1 MIQGVIF
8 DFDNTLYDYDVN
20 NKRALDTLFNELH
33 NNLSIPLH
41 SVSSV
46 YDKINKNIKG
56 SNNHSNKFNK
66 AIYVK
71 KLMELFHVPL
81 SHLDYYLQIYHNSF
95 FEGLVLYPGVANF
108 LAFLKS
114 KNIKIGLIS
123 NNQFYQQYEK
133 LQELNIISYIDCILT
148 SDECGNEKPDVS
160 IFLQIQ
166 HKLGIPFDKIVYIG
180 DDYICDI
187 EPALRLGMFSFLFEE
202 NTENCTYSEQKY
214 IKFGHYC
221 FILQFFQEYFIT
233 VDNLVRLSKFFG
245 QSEFN
250 VQGPGGNISVKMGD
264 LLFIKSSGFILGNM
278 CYEQGYC
285 ILHNPSCVNMV
296 ISSSVDFTDRISVT
310 SMDDLG
316 FSEPQ
321 SGSVKPSRV
330 NDVKTAKIIGW
341 NQPSMETYFHSFM
354 KKYTVHLHFTPSNV
368 WFCSNAVLDMS
379 DFVYEHTTIDYFTP
393 GIELSHEIHTRYSSD
408 CDIYFLKNH
417 GVIITA
423 DTTEEIYIYYDYLF
437 DYFCGKNGSLV
448 GSEKIS
454 QEKSCSTMSHM
465 FDEKRVVKCTKMGN
479 LFDQIKNMVF
489 CFPDLAVFVQKMTV
503 IYSLDNKFTEDYD
516 IILYNENVYVSSENI
531 TKCYSLI
538 EILQSYIDIY
548 CYVKRMNDTT
558 ELISIKNDVL
568 KLQTMEEEIL
578 RRK

>member
-33 NNLSIPLH
+33 EKLSIPLH
-41 SVSSV
+41 SVSGA

-71 KLMELFHVPL
+71 KLMELFHIPL

-95 FEGLVLYPGVANF
+95 FEGLVLYPGVVDF

-123 NNQFYQQYEK
+123 NNQFYQQYKK
-133 LQELNIISYIDCILT
+133 LQELNIISYIDCIQT
-148 SDECGNEKPDVS
+148 SDECGNEKPDVNM
-160 IFLQIQ
+160 FLEIQ
-166 HKLGIPFDKIVYIG
+166 HKMGIPFDKMAYIG

-187 EPALRLGMFSFLFEE
+187 EPALRLGMFSFLFED
-202 NTENCTYSEQKY
+202 NTEKYTYCEQKY
-214 IKFGHYC
+214 IKFGN
-221 FILQFFQEYFIT
+221 FTSILQFFQEYFLT
-233 VDNLVRLSKFFG
+233 ADNLVRLSKFFG

-250 VQGPGGNISVKMGD
+250 VQGPGGNISVKLGD

-278 CYEQGYC
+278 SYDEGYC
-285 ILHNPSCVNMV
+285 ILHNPSCVTMV
-296 ISSSVDFTDRISVT
+296 ESNI
-310 SMDDLG
+310 
-316 FSEPQ
+316 
-321 SGSVKPSRV
+321 
-330 NDVKTAKIIGW
+330 NNVKTAKMFGW
-341 NQPSMETYFHSFM
+341 NHPSMETYFHSFM

-368 WFCSNAVLDMS
+368 WFCSNAVLDMT
-379 DFVYEHTTIDYFTP
+379 DFIYNNTIIDYFTP
-393 GIELSHEIHTRYSSD
+393 GIELSHEIHTQYSED

-423 DTTEEIYIYYDYLF
+423 DTMEEIYVYYDYLF
-437 DYFCGKNGSLV
+437 EYFCGKNNSGLRPLLLDDFSTPTCGEVYEKSSNGSMI
-448 GSEKIS
+448 GSSEKILC
-454 QEKSCSTMSHM
+454 ENNCNTMCHM
-465 FDEKRVVKCTKMGN
+465 FDEKRVVKCTNFGH
-479 LFDQIKNMVF
+479 LYDQIKNMVF

-503 IYSLDNKFTEDYD
+503 IYSLDHKFTEEYD
-516 IILYNENVYVSSENI
+516 VIFYNENVYVSAENI

-538 EILQSYIDIY
+538 EILQSYIDLY

-558 ELISIKNDVL
+558 ELISIKSDVL
-568 KLQTMEEEIL
+568 KLQTMEEEVL